1 MRGLSLFKSS
11 RPPSDMAKADVDVTP
26 VMNVFVILIPFL
38 VSMAV
43 FTQVSII
50 EFSVPSDVGQSSGQS
65 SDKPRLRLT
74 VLLTES
80 FLAVTEGE
88 RMLDSLPLLDNG
100 QYPFDS
106 LKQAL
111 SLRRP
116 QSDFS
121 DEVIVAVR
129 DRVAFR
135 HVVRA
140 MDVSRESG
148 FTKIGISGAADDPA
162 QGR

>member
-1 MRGLSLFKSS
+1 MRGLSLFKST
-11 RPPSDMAKADVDVTP
+11 RPPSEMDEADLDVTP
-26 VMNVFVILIPFL
+26 VMNMFVILIPFL

-50 EFSVPSDVGQSSGQS
+50 DFSVPSDVGQSSSQS
-65 SDKPRLRLT
+65 SDKPKLKLT

-80 FLAVTEGE
+80 FLAVVEGE
-88 RMLDSLPLLDNG
+88 NMLDSLPLLDNG

-111 SLRRP
+111 SVRRP
-116 QSDFS
+116 QSEFS

-129 DRVAFR
+129 DRIAFR

-140 MDVSRESG
+140 MDISRESG

-162 QGR
+162 PDR